1 MGARGCITFY
11 DQGKVDKI
19 AKELNIKHG
28 LKGKNALSSIGYL
41 CVFRVNGQPCYVV
54 YWDSCSRKESV
65 NSKSGNVRIRKTM
78 DTWHNLD
85 FAKNKDELRIFK
97 EFEDRCN
104 AEAVLVEDQEIW
116 T

>member
-19 AKELNIKHG
+19 VKELNIKHG
-28 LKGKNALSSIGYL
+28 LKGEHALSSIGYL
-41 CVFRVNGQPCYVV
+41 CDFRVNGQPCYVT
-54 YWDSCSRKESV
+54 YWDSCSRKEGV
-65 NSKSGNVRIRKTM
+65 NSKSGNVRRRKTM
-78 DTWHNLD
+78 DTWHDLD
-85 FAKNKDELRIFK
+85 FAKTKEELRIFK

-104 AEAVLVEDQEIW
+104 AEAVLVEDQEVW